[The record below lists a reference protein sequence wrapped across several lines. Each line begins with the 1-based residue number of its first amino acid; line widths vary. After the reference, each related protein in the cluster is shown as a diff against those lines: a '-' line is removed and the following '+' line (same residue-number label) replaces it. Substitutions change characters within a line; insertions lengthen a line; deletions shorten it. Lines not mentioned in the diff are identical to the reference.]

1 MRGDGPVK
9 GRLVGGPHDGVVSS
23 DVGAEQLASRGYPEV
38 LHIVVRDGVR
48 RVNLL
53 GEGVPYIRAGEV
65 GGYMAYLH
73 NGVPVSEPAR
83 EVEAEA

>member
-1 MRGDGPVK
+1 M
-9 GRLVGGPHDGVVSS
+9 GGPHDGLVGS
-23 DVGAEQLASRGYPEV
+23 DVGGEHLARLGYPEV
-38 LHIVVRDGVR
+38 LHIVVRNGVTK
-48 RVNLL
+48 VSLL

-83 EVEAEA
+83 EVEAGA